1 MPKIKKYSCM
11 TNTSSPSQ
19 RELLAAYEYI
29 QDLVQEPSPADWE
42 AWVRMG
48 RRAAARLSEL
58 KGLWQDT
65 NYHACTNPNI

>member
-1 MPKIKKYSCM
+1 M

-29 QDLVQEPSPADWE
+29 QDLVQEPSPADWR

-48 RRAAARLSEL
+48 RQAAERLSEL

-65 NYHACTNPNI
+65 NYPAYLNQKR